1 VKSLLPNRHRIW
13 LASISPFGAK
23 LRLQVPEGRNVIAF
37 APDRQCVGATGVS
50 TPSSCR
56 TRCRTRRG
64 LAPCGK
70 RDGGIGRIAA
80 RMSKSSAPTSFRP
93 RSPGS
98 GISATIPIRSSTIP
112 MPGPTSRPSS
122 ATEDLFYDYRTNVAA
137 YPTWQAYLREQ
148 PPPLLVL
155 GGQVRSILYRRGG
168 VGSPAG
174 CQGRGNPCPRGRPLR
189 HGYEERRGVSPCIE
203 VPRPASPLASKAGR
217 VRAGLE
223 RARHANAWRAFCL
236 QAP

>member
-1 VKSLLPNRHRIW
+1 VCRRDRRVDAIIVQNAVSHEAGLGSLWETRRRYWANRGAHVEKLRAN
-13 LASISPFGAK
+13 LISP
-23 LRLQVPEGRNVIAF
+23 E
-37 APDRQCVGATGVS
+37 
-50 TPSSCR
+50 
-56 TRCRTRRG
+56 
-64 LAPCGK
+64 
-70 RDGGIGRIAA
+70 AA
-80 RMSKSSAPTSFRP
+80 RQRHLGNDPHPEQYDPDAWTDESAFLCRP
-93 RSPGS
+93 GQDR
-98 GISATIPIRSSTIP
+98 IQ
-112 MPGPTSRPSS
+112 
-122 ATEDLFYDYRTNVAA
+122 EDLFYDYRTNVAA

>member
-37 APDRQCVGATGVS
+37 APDQQCVGATGVS

-155 GGQVRSILYRRGG
+155 GGEYDPSFTVE
-168 VGSPAG
+168 
-174 CQGRGNPCPRGRPLR
+174 GRWLTDRM
-189 HGYEERRGVSPCIE
+189 S
-203 VPRPASPLASKAGR
+203 
-217 VRAGLE
+217 
-223 RARHANAWRAFCL
+223 RARKSMSSRQATSPWIRRATRCQPL
-236 QAP
+236 H